1 MYSRTPNLRKRVEAL
16 EKALPPR
23 PTSYVLSGERSNAI
37 DDEIMRLADAM
48 VSEEDRQ
55 ICEHWIGEDNLD
67 REPTPR
73 EWKAINVYLAAIDIE
88 CKRAGYRSSDDFLVS
103 Y

>member
-1 MYSRTPNLRKRVEAL
+1 
-16 EKALPPR
+16 
-23 PTSYVLSGERSNAI
+23 
-37 DDEIMRLADAM
+37 MRLADAM

-88 CKRAGYRSSDDFLVS
+88 CKRAATAPPMTFSFHTAGPVNAGDKIASDNTT
-103 Y
+103 